1 MSQTFLCLIR
11 HIDYKNT
18 KMQGID
24 QINKGLSFAIEM
36 REQIASKAQDIQTPL
51 NINVIIRRKVES
63 KRGKGRRREREKE
76 GKGEEE
82 KERRRGRKVRHELSV
97 KKAYTKRKP

>member
-24 QINKGLSFAIEM
+24 QTKKGLSFTNEM
-36 REQIASKAQDIQTPL
+36 REQIASKAQDLQTSL
-51 NINVIIRRKVES
+51 NNNVTTKRKVES
-63 KRGKGRRREREKE
+63 KR
-76 GKGEEE
+76 E
-82 KERRRGRKVRHELSV
+82 KERRRVGREGK
-97 KKAYTKRKP
+97 TQ

>member
-63 KRGKGRRREREKE
+63 KREGEK
-76 GKGEEE
+76 KREEE
-82 KERRRGRKVRHELSV
+82 R
-97 KKAYTKRKP
+97 

>member
-18 KMQGID
+18 KMQAID

-63 KRGKGRRREREKE
+63 KREGEK
-76 GKGEEE
+76 KREEE
-82 KERRRGRKVRHELSV
+82 R
-97 KKAYTKRKP
+97 

>member
-1 MSQTFLCLIR
+1 MCLIR

-18 KMQGID
+18 KMHGID

-63 KRGKGRRREREKE
+63 KRGKQKRGEREKERKREREKE
-76 GKGEEE
+76 
-82 KERRRGRKVRHELSV
+82 RRREGEGEGEGEGERYGTNFR
-97 KKAYTKRKP
+97 

>member
-18 KMQGID
+18 KMQAID

-63 KRGKGRRREREKE
+63 KREKE
-76 GKGEEE
+76 GRGEEE
-82 KERRRGRKVRHELSV
+82 EKSRDRGNTSKSRKI
-97 KKAYTKRKP
+97 KA

>member
-1 MSQTFLCLIR
+1 MLSLLCVVCVVNDAYRNSYKKSLSQTFLCLIR

-63 KRGKGRRREREKE
+63 KR
-76 GKGEEE
+76 E
-82 KERRRGRKVRHELSV
+82 KERKGEGG
-97 KKAYTKRKP
+97 

>member
-36 REQIASKAQDIQTPL
+36 REQIASKGQDIQTPL
-51 NINVIIRRKVES
+51 NINEIIRRKVES
-63 KRGKGRRREREKE
+63 KREGEERREEERKKGTERTFGKKGIHKEKAPSS
-76 GKGEEE
+76 
-82 KERRRGRKVRHELSV
+82 L
-97 KKAYTKRKP
+97 

>member
-24 QINKGLSFAIEM
+24 QINKGLSFAIET
-36 REQIASKAQDIQTPL
+36 REQITSKAQDIQTPL

-63 KRGKGRRREREKE
+63 KR
-76 GKGEEE
+76 EEE
-82 KERRRGRKVRHELSV
+82 KKWGSNEYRRIEYYRAHPR
-97 KKAYTKRKP
+97 

>member
-36 REQIASKAQDIQTPL
+36 RCRVRTDSLQSTRYTNSTKYQCDNQREG
-51 NINVIIRRKVES
+51 RKQ
-63 KRGKGRRREREKE
+63 EKE
-76 GKGEEE
+76 RKGEGEKGKGEV
-82 KERRRGRKVRHELSV
+82 ERYSANFR
-97 KKAYTKRKP
+97 